1 MTTTASD
8 PLEIGQRVLKIKEKC
23 GIRTKYICEYLKVDR
38 ETWSRIVKGKRQLHL
53 DDLLKLSALF
63 HKPIEWIL
71 TGKEPPY
78 MGVGSDD
85 GEIYIDVGPIEA
97 YVNDEPPEEWSK
109 EQENLLMLLC
119 LRDEAQDECRRI
131 KAEITEKNAELKRL
145 KGMVSKYEE
154 EIKDHVQSNKKP
166 LMG

>member
-1 MTTTASD
+1 
-8 PLEIGQRVLKIKEKC
+8 
-23 GIRTKYICEYLKVDR
+23 
-38 ETWSRIVKGKRQLHL
+38 
-53 DDLLKLSALF
+53 
-63 HKPIEWIL
+63 
-71 TGKEPPY
+71 

-109 EQENLLMLLC
+109 EQENLLMLLG